1 MAEQQSYITLEDAAI
16 QLEVTRATLYY
27 YLRTL
32 SIPKHKF
39 PLDRRAYMTVADFER
54 IRSLK
59 EEARQRRGEPLA
71 AEVPP
76 PEQEAA

>member
-1 MAEQQSYITLEDAAI
+1 MAEQQSYIPLEDAAM

-39 PLDRRAYMTVADFER
+39 PLDRHVYMTMADFER

-59 EEARQRRGEPLA
+59 QAARQRRGEPLT
-71 AEVPP
+71 AEMPP
-76 PEQEAA
+76 PEPEAA

>member
-1 MAEQQSYITLEDAAI
+1 MTEQPPYITLEDAAM
-16 QLEVTRATLYY
+16 QLAVTRATLYY

-39 PLDRRAYMTVADFER
+39 PLDRHVYLSMADFER

-59 EEARQRRGEPLA
+59 QAARQRRGEALA
-71 AEVPP
+71 AEMPP
-76 PEQEAA
+76 PEPEAA

>member
-1 MAEQQSYITLEDAAI
+1 MVEQQSYITLEDAAV
-16 QLEVTRATLYY
+16 QLAVTRATLYY

-39 PLDRRAYMTVADFER
+39 PLDRHVYLTLADFER

-59 EEARQRRGEPLA
+59 QAARQRRGEALA

-76 PEQEAA
+76 TPEEAA

>member
-1 MAEQQSYITLEDAAI
+1 M

-39 PLDRRAYMTVADFER
+39 PLDRRVYMTMADLER

-76 PEQEAA
+76 PEPEAA